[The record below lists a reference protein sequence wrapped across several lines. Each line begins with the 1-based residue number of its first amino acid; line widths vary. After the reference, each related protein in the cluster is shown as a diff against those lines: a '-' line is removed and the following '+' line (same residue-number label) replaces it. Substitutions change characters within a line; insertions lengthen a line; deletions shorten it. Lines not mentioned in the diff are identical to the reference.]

1 MPVDVSKLVAS
12 FDSLDNWVE
21 MQRKAKELFAEVNEG
36 IEDADRL
43 ALVLA
48 IRQAFQHMIKTLRA
62 FDNWLEDPVIL
73 NYVTREMLLEV
84 WETTYEILDKLLD
97 LDIRHTSALKKVAQ
111 EEINKGKLPPL
122 MDVRKESEEEP
133 KGTLRPL

>member
-21 MQRKAKELFAEVNEG
+21 MQRKARELFAEVNEG
-36 IEDADRL
+36 IEGADRL

-48 IRQAFQHMIKTLRA
+48 IRQAFQHMIKTLKA

-73 NYVTREMLLEV
+73 NYVTREMLLDV
-84 WETTYEILDKLLD
+84 WGTTYEILDKLLD

-122 MDVRKESEEEP
+122 MDVRKSGEEEP

>member
-12 FDSLDNWVE
+12 FESLDNWVE
-21 MQRKAKELFAEVNEG
+21 MQRKARELFAEVNEG

-43 ALVLA
+43 ALVLT
-48 IRQAFQHMIKTLRA
+48 IRQAFQHMIKTLKA

-97 LDIRHTSALKKVAQ
+97 LDIRHTSALKRVAQ
-111 EEINKGKLPPL
+111 EEINRGKLPPL
-122 MDVRKESEEEP
+122 MDVRKGGEEEP